1 MTTVYSSFYIHILD
15 RKQSQRNH
23 KHQKTSNLVG
33 TEEKSFQFL
42 VHTFMKRE
50 NLYCIQQKKKYMFLT
65 FKFFLP
71 MCTLSLLSRQFS
83 LSCFQT
89 FFSFL
94 FLLFTPY
101 LFLFICYICLQLSLS
116 FFLCDPAVQEAGSPL
131 THQDPLHL
139 GGNAP
144 GKPYGVQV
152 MLASCLRVTL
162 SAVRVT

>member
-1 MTTVYSSFYIHILD
+1 MTTVYTSFYIFLD

-50 NLYCIQQKKKYMFLT
+50 NLYCIQQNKKYMFLT

-71 MCTLSLLSRQFS
+71 MFTLSLLSRQFS

-89 FFSFL
+89 FFYFSPIYSLYFSSY
-94 FLLFTPY
+94 LLY
-101 LFLFICYICLQLSLS
+101 CICLKLSLS
-116 FFLCDPAVQEAGSPL
+116 FFLLVSFLLFNIYYLCFFLGSRIGKLFKLSRFNSLFNLVL
-131 THQDPLHL
+131 TSFSC
-139 GGNAP
+139 
-144 GKPYGVQV
+144 QV
-152 MLASCLRVTL
+152 
-162 SAVRVT
+162 

>member
-1 MTTVYSSFYIHILD
+1 MTTVYTSFYIFLD

-50 NLYCIQQKKKYMFLT
+50 NLYCIQQNKKYMSLT

-71 MCTLSLLSRQFS
+71 MFTLSLLSRQFS

-89 FFSFL
+89 FFYFFYSYLLLIFFFL
-94 FLLFTPY
+94 SVIYVSSCLY
-101 LFLFICYICLQLSLS
+101 LFFYLS
-116 FFLCDPAVQEAGSPL
+116 FFSCFNYLFNLVL
-131 THQDPLHL
+131 TSFSC
-139 GGNAP
+139 
-144 GKPYGVQV
+144 QV
-152 MLASCLRVTL
+152 
-162 SAVRVT
+162 

>member
-1 MTTVYSSFYIHILD
+1 MTTVYTSFYIFLD

-50 NLYCIQQKKKYMFLT
+50 NLYCIQQNKKYMFLT

-71 MCTLSLLSRQFS
+71 MFTLSLLSRQFS

-89 FFSFL
+89 FFYFSPISIFFFLSVILYMSQTIFIFFSTCL
-94 FLLFTPY
+94 FLLFNIYFLCFFLGSRISKLFKFSCFNY
-101 LFLFICYICLQLSLS
+101 LFNLVLTS
-116 FFLCDPAVQEAGSPL
+116 FSC
-131 THQDPLHL
+131 
-139 GGNAP
+139 
-144 GKPYGVQV
+144 QV
-152 MLASCLRVTL
+152 
-162 SAVRVT
+162 

>member
-1 MTTVYSSFYIHILD
+1 MTTVYTSFYIFLD

-50 NLYCIQQKKKYMFLT
+50 NLYCIQQNKKYMFLT

-71 MCTLSLLSRQFS
+71 MFTLSLLSRQFS

-89 FFSFL
+89 FFYFSPISIF
-94 FLLFTPY
+94 
-101 LFLFICYICLQLSLS
+101 
-116 FFLCDPAVQEAGSPL
+116 FFLSVILYMSQTIFIFFSTCFRYPFPKLITRSRISKLFKFSRFNSLFNLVL
-131 THQDPLHL
+131 TSFSC
-139 GGNAP
+139 
-144 GKPYGVQV
+144 QV
-152 MLASCLRVTL
+152 
-162 SAVRVT
+162 